1 MPEARV
7 PGHLAATAGGAAGR
21 PERRAAEPAH
31 ITIRGLTKRFQ
42 GETVYEGFDLDVPR
56 GEFVSVFGPNG
67 CGKSTLI
74 NLVAGLIPADAG
86 TILFGGKP
94 LRETKIGYVFQNY
107 REALFPW
114 LSAWKNIEYPLRI
127 AGVPAAE
134 RARRVDRLVA
144 HLGVKIDLARYPY
157 ELSGGQQQ
165 LVSIMRA
172 LVVDPEVLFLDEPFS
187 ALDYEMTLFMRDQ
200 LQRVFNE
207 TRTTMV
213 LVSHDLE
220 EAVYLADRVLL
231 LSRRPATIADFPDIV
246 LPRPRTDATLSD
258 SAFVRLKSHCLQ
270 VFQREVRKA

>member
-1 MPEARV
+1 M
-7 PGHLAATAGGAAGR
+7 GQAAAAAGGVTDR
-21 PERRAAEPAH
+21 LERRAAEPVH

-42 GETVYEGFDLDVPR
+42 GATVYDNFDLDVPR
-56 GEFVSVFGPNG
+56 GKFVSVFGPNG

-74 NLVAGLIPADAG
+74 NLIAGLIPADAG

-114 LSAWKNIEYPLRI
+114 LSAWKNIEYPLKI
-127 AGVPAAE
+127 AKVARAE
-134 RARRVDRLVA
+134 RARRVDRLVE
-144 HLGVKIDLARYPY
+144 HLGVKIDLKRYPY

-187 ALDYEMTLFMRDQ
+187 ALDYEMTLFMRAQ
-200 LQRVFNE
+200 LQRVFDE
-207 TRTTMV
+207 THTTMV

-231 LSRRPATIADFPDIV
+231 LSRRPATIADFPDV
-246 LPRPRTDATLSD
+246 LVPRPRTDDTLSD
-258 SAFVRLKSHCLQ
+258 PAFVHLKSHCLE
-270 VFQREVRKA
+270 VFRREVRKG